1 MNCNKLTTSMD
12 LCNNTIATLACNKE
26 DKVNSLAPIMTCV
39 LLMASLTSV
48 TVKRNLKEKKNF
60 IFIALYF
67 FEHSSRQFNFVPLSQ
82 PIAYKWLFSQREIL
96 YSSYLRTVRAGSS

>member
-1 MNCNKLTTSMD
+1 MD

-48 TVKRNLKEKKNF
+48 TVKRNLKEKKK
-60 IFIALYF
+60 LYF
-67 FEHSSRQFNFVPLSQ
+67 YCFTNAYNSVYSLGVMLHSHTAPQRQGNQKYWIAAIFNAFCLSNLL
-82 PIAYKWLFSQREIL
+82 PIE
-96 YSSYLRTVRAGSS
+96 